1 MFLFN
6 NHKYKVTCARWIANP
21 SYFYYMNDIY
31 DPLLN
36 YISNRIKVTEQDC
49 LLIKDAFTP
58 KSLDKK
64 ELLFEQGE
72 VCTTTSFILKGSM
85 RVFYLDKKGL
95 EHVLYFGFPDW
106 WVSDIGSFYQHT
118 PSVLTGQALEKTELL
133 VSTYEK
139 MEELFA
145 EVPRL
150 ERLFRII
157 SQKNL
162 AALQQRFL
170 STVSETADQ
179 RYLKLLKRAPNIE
192 QLVPQH
198 QIASYL
204 GILPE
209 SFSRLKRQ
217 LHSK

>member
-1 MFLFN
+1 
-6 NHKYKVTCARWIANP
+6 
-21 SYFYYMNDIY
+21 MNDIY

-36 YISNRIKVTEQDC
+36 YISNRIKVNEKDC
-49 LLIKDAFTP
+49 QIIKESFTP
-58 KSLDKK
+58 KTIEKK
-64 ELLFEQGE
+64 ELLFKQGG

-85 RVFYLDKKGL
+85 RMFYLDKKGL

-118 PSVLTGQALEKTELL
+118 PSLLNGQALERTELL
-133 VSTYEK
+133 ISTYDK
-139 MEELFA
+139 MEELFT
-145 EVPRL
+145 EVPAL
-150 ERLFRII
+150 ERLFRVIT
-157 SQKNL
+157 QKNL

>member
-1 MFLFN
+1 
-6 NHKYKVTCARWIANP
+6 
-21 SYFYYMNDIY
+21 MNERY

-36 YISNRIKVTEQDC
+36 YISKRIEISEQDASC
-49 LLIKDAFTP
+49 IKNAFAPQTIE
-58 KSLDKK
+58 KK
-64 ELLFEQGE
+64 ELLFRQGE
-72 VCTTTSFILKGSM
+72 ICTTTAFILEGSM

-118 PSVLTGQALEKTELL
+118 PSLLNGQALEKTELL
-133 VSTYEK
+133 VSTYYK
-139 MEELFA
+139 METPFQ
-145 EVPRL
+145 EVPAL

-179 RYLKLLKRAPNIE
+179 RYLKLLKRAPRIE

-217 LHSK
+217 LNLK